1 MKKIFFILAALCCM
15 MVAKAQT
22 QPDNEIWYTSS
33 DNKVVTP
40 SNDNFNVSIVSNDY
54 NDGKGVIKF
63 SGELTSIGEFAFN
76 AKTTLVS
83 VTIPALVTSI
93 GDEAFNYCTSLESL
107 TFAEGSHLE
116 NIGEGAFYLTGI
128 KGELTLVASLK
139 NIGLLAFAGCQL
151 TKVYMSSEDLSG
163 ISNKIFIESAV
174 IIVPSA
180 LYEAYK
186 NHFSGNN
193 KVEVPLNEWKEY
205 AIAKIDAAMQTVNT
219 LSDTDR
225 NTITTGISTIENATT
240 FDGTLEAYYAVLA
253 LIDQQKTFEDRV
265 RSVLEE
271 WGTKQPGTAIEIEIE
286 GEDGKTIQLYKIK
299 KVKFIKV
306 DEE

>member
-1 MKKIFFILAALCCM
+1 M

-63 SGELTSIGEFAFN
+63 SGELTSICEFAFN
-76 AKTTLVS
+76 AKTTLAS

-107 TFAEGSHLE
+107 TIVEGSQLE
-116 NIGEGAFYLTGI
+116 TIGERAFDGAGI
-128 KGELTLVASLK
+128 SGELTLVASLK
-139 NIGLLAFAGCQL
+139 NIGLLAFAGCPL
-151 TKVYMSSEDLSG
+151 TKVYMSSENLSG

-205 AIAKIDAAMQTVNT
+205 AIAKIEAAMQTVNT

-225 NTITTGISTIENATT
+225 NTIATCISTIENATT
-240 FDGTLEAYYAVLA
+240 FDGTLEAYYVALA
-253 LIDQQKTFEDRV
+253 LIDQQKAFEDRV

-271 WGTKQPGTAIEIEIE
+271 WGTRQPGTAIEIE

>member
-1 MKKIFFILAALCCM
+1 MT
-15 MVAKAQT
+15 VAKAQT

-33 DNKVVTP
+33 DNQMVTP

-76 AKTTLVS
+76 AKTTLAS
-83 VTIPALVTSI
+83 VTIPASLKSV
-93 GDEAFNYCTSLESL
+93 GDQAFNGCSGLTTL
-107 TFAEGSHLE
+107 TFAEDSQLE
-116 NIGEGAFYLTGI
+116 TIGERAFDGAGI
-128 KGELTLVASLK
+128 SGELTHPASLK
-139 NIGLLAFAGCQL
+139 NIGLLAFAGCPL
-151 TKVYMSSEDLSG
+151 TKVYMSSENLSG

-205 AIAKIDAAMQTVNT
+205 TIAKIEAAMQTVNT

-225 NTITTGISTIENATT
+225 NTIATCISTIENATT
-240 FDGTLEAYYAVLA
+240 FDETLEAYYAALA
-253 LIDQQKTFEDRV
+253 LIDQQKAFEDRV

-271 WGTKQPGTAIEIEIE
+271 WGTKQPGTAIEIE

>member
-1 MKKIFFILAALCCM
+1 M
-15 MVAKAQT
+15 
-22 QPDNEIWYTSS
+22 
-33 DNKVVTP
+33 
-40 SNDNFNVSIVSNDY
+40 
-54 NDGKGVIKF
+54 
-63 SGELTSIGEFAFN
+63 
-76 AKTTLVS
+76 
-83 VTIPALVTSI
+83 TSI

-128 KGELTLVASLK
+128 KGELTIPASLKSVGNQAFNGCSGLTTLTFAEDSQLETIGERAFDGAGISGELTLVASLK
-139 NIGLLAFAGCQL
+139 NIGLLAFAGCPL

-174 IIVPSA
+174 IVVPSA

-186 NHFSGNN
+186 NHFSGNH

-225 NTITTGISTIENATT
+225 NTIATGISTIENATT

-253 LIDQQKTFEDRV
+253 LIDQQKAFEDRV

-271 WGTKQPGTAIEIEIE
+271 WGTKQPGTAIEIE

>member
-1 MKKIFFILAALCCM
+1 M

-93 GDEAFNYCTSLESL
+93 GNSTFGNCSGLTTL

-116 NIGEGAFYLTGI
+116 TMGEGAFYHTGI
-128 KGELTLVASLK
+128 KGELTHPASLK
-139 NIGLLAFAGCQL
+139 NIGLLAFAGCPL
-151 TKVYMSSEDLSG
+151 TKVYMSSENLSG

-225 NTITTGISTIENATT
+225 NTIATGISTIENATT
-240 FDGTLEAYYAVLA
+240 FDGTLEAYYAALA
-253 LIDQQKTFEDRV
+253 LIDQQKAFEDRV

-271 WGTKQPGTAIEIEIE
+271 WGTKQPGTAIEIE
-286 GEDGKTIQLYKIK
+286 GEDEKTIQLYKIK